1 MRNPYFENSEP
12 PKRDKWCLI
21 MVAVGL
27 IAALSAVK
35 TCSSSAEAKV
45 VKETTIDYYQDKN
58 SDSEGTY
65 EKVLFTPT
73 SEKE

>member
-1 MRNPYFENSEP
+1 
-12 PKRDKWCLI
+12 

-45 VKETTIDYYQDKN
+45 VKETTIDYYQDN
-58 SDSEGTY
+58 NNDSEGTY
-65 EKVLFTPT
+65 EKVFFTPT